1 MPRVCTK
8 NEVDVVSTT
17 CGALLFCILHCQNGA
32 LRVFTNECAPR
43 HHHDGGTT
51 SLHHHSFD
59 HILRCTG
66 PIFSKLKPLERT
78 RQTKIKIYFNGYRKE
93 PPHLHWDIV
102 RLAAYGIIGKDSVSD
117 FGLSVICSCVFWRK
131 ETTKRFH
138 PNYFLE
144 DICTGC
150 IFCMLGSVWSR
161 LCHLFSYLL
170 VFESSLY

>member
-1 MPRVCTK
+1 MLAMRWWSWDKELFGEEWVRASVSCGQSFRRRRRLTLCRARGNQLPRRCWVAPCHF
-8 NEVDVVSTT
+8 
-17 CGALLFCILHCQNGA
+17 L
-32 LRVFTNECAPR
+32 PR
-43 HHHDGGTT
+43 HKDSEPGICHPRQ
-51 SLHHHSFD
+51 SLF
-59 HILRCTG
+59 
-66 PIFSKLKPLERT
+66 
-78 RQTKIKIYFNGYRKE
+78 QTNKIKIYFNGYRKE

-117 FGLSVICSCVFWRK
+117 FGLPVICSCVFWRK

-150 IFCMLGSVWSR
+150 IFGMLGSNWSR
-161 LCHLFSYLL
+161 LCNLFSYPL

>member
-1 MPRVCTK
+1 MTAKNCYVTKRWLGLMPHFIWGHL
-8 NEVDVVSTT
+8 DSSID
-17 CGALLFCILHCQNGA
+17 GA
-32 LRVFTNECAPR
+32 TNNI
-43 HHHDGGTT
+43 TN
-51 SLHHHSFD
+51 
-59 HILRCTG
+59 
-66 PIFSKLKPLERT
+66 
-78 RQTKIKIYFNGYRKE
+78 KIKIYFNGYRKE

-150 IFCMLGSVWSR
+150 IFGMLGLIWSR
-161 LCHLFSYLL
+161 LSYLFSYLL